1 MTTEGRASF
10 WGLRPCEG
18 WSHPFARE
26 AVVSWLQGGDKSHDG
41 MPQGDRSNNESYVVL
56 LSYTQGRTIGLRG
69 NELDKYHDYLV
80 NEIIKS
86 LIEIESSAGDAGSS
100 CFLWL
105 DKFAR
110 KQMAT
115 DQASW
120 NGLTSI
126 LYSKYPVLVV
136 TCCQHPN
143 NGEDSKVE
151 FCKCGVGSTDLT
163 RLRLAAVSAL
173 PLSLQRD
180 CYLNAALFFRGWPWL
195 ERTLA
200 LRGEGVILSPATRQA
215 LQLESTLLLASLW
228 ASDVLFMEQTYV
240 KDEDDVSWPQ
250 MSRLRQRLSRPNVA
264 DNDQDEN
271 DDDTIS
277 RHYAPA
283 LDALTVV
290 EWDKN
295 ELVALMQFELVY
307 ASRQGVMPAT
317 LRALAH
323 VLSLLTGERISN
335 DEQCDLTSAIT
346 RGGLGQS
353 DIYV

>member
-10 WGLRPCEG
+10 WGLRPCGG

-26 AVVSWLQGGDKSHDG
+26 AVVSWLLQGGDKSHDAM
-41 MPQGDRSNNESYVVL
+41 MPQGDRSNDESYVVL

-69 NELDKYHDYLV
+69 NDLEKYHDYLV

-86 LIEIESSAGDAGSS
+86 LIEIESSAGDGSS
-100 CFLWL
+100 SCCFLWL

-136 TCCQHPN
+136 TCCQHTTN

-151 FCKCGVGSTDLT
+151 FSKGGVGCTDLT
-163 RLRLAAVSAL
+163 RLRVAAVSAL
-173 PLSLQRD
+173 PPSLQRD

-200 LRGEGVILSPATRQA
+200 LRGEVSSYRPLPGKHFNSNRRCCWLPCGLVTFSPW
-215 LQLESTLLLASLW
+215 S
-228 ASDVLFMEQTYV
+228 
-240 KDEDDVSWPQ
+240 K
-250 MSRLRQRLSRPNVA
+250 
-264 DNDQDEN
+264 
-271 DDDTIS
+271 
-277 RHYAPA
+277 
-283 LDALTVV
+283 LT
-290 EWDKN
+290 
-295 ELVALMQFELVY
+295 
-307 ASRQGVMPAT
+307 
-317 LRALAH
+317 
-323 VLSLLTGERISN
+323 
-335 DEQCDLTSAIT
+335 
-346 RGGLGQS
+346 
-353 DIYV
+353 

>member
-10 WGLRPCEG
+10 WGLRPCGG

-26 AVVSWLQGGDKSHDG
+26 AVVSWLLQGGDKSHDAM
-41 MPQGDRSNNESYVVL
+41 MPQGDRSNDESYVVL

-69 NELDKYHDYLV
+69 NKLDKYHDYLV

-86 LIEIESSAGDAGSS
+86 LIEIESSASDGSS
-100 CFLWL
+100 SCCFLWL

-136 TCCQHPN
+136 TCCQHTTN

-151 FCKCGVGSTDLT
+151 FSKGGVGCTDLT

-173 PLSLQRD
+173 PPSLQCD

-228 ASDVLFMEQTYV
+228 ASDVLSMEQTYV

-250 MSRLRQRLSRPNVA
+250 MSRLWQRLSWPNVA
-264 DNDQDEN
+264 DKDQDEN

-277 RHYAPA
+277 RHFAPA
-283 LDALTVV
+283 LDALTIVQ
-290 EWDKN
+290 WDKN

-317 LRALAH
+317 
-323 VLSLLTGERISN
+323 S
-335 DEQCDLTSAIT
+335 
-346 RGGLGQS
+346 
-353 DIYV
+353 